1 MLAQVQQPF
10 TITALGAQTSAVA
23 LPVPRASGECV
34 LKAVARAAT
43 GPVHLNCQ
51 FREPLAPV
59 QSRFER

>member
-34 LKAVARAAT
+34 LKAVARADGQRAKDAT
-43 GPVHLNCQ
+43 VCRRWVTLV
-51 FREPLAPV
+51 E
-59 QSRFER
+59 